1 MARALHT
8 LAYPA
13 IGALIGYIAWG
24 ISPHL
29 IPVSLLLFVGYGASE
44 KRLHAFLLMLAYF
57 LCGTRGMIE
66 GTINYYGGAPLLA
79 IGFWLA
85 ASIGFVGVYTV
96 LWSDNAKRRTWGFLI
111 ALFLLA
117 VPPLGIIGYISP
129 ITSAGILYP
138 NAGFIGLGLTIIVM
152 VVSVYFPL
160 KRAIKIAAPFC
171 FIALILNLTNSHEL
185 PMDNWEAVTTHTA
198 FVPNSDNFEAH
209 LNMEVLADKLI
220 RNSAA
225 TNIVFPESSL
235 KMLTPDTGFIWSLY
249 ARSNDK
255 TIYAGGQKEIDGKF
269 YNTVIRFAPKSDPEV
284 VYRQR
289 MPVPFSMWRPWRTE
303 SIEAT
308 FFDTPVF
315 DTGQQRIGFL
325 ICYEQLLVWPY
336 IQSRLAGADSYVG
349 IANHWWFAD
358 TTVPRIE
365 EHSLI
370 AWSRLF
376 GLNLESSINI

>member
-1 MARALHT
+1 VARALHT

-185 PMDNWEAVTTHTA
+185 PMDNGEAVTTHTA

-225 TNIVFPESSL
+225 TNIV
-235 KMLTPDTGFIWSLY
+235 
-249 ARSNDK
+249 
-255 TIYAGGQKEIDGKF
+255 
-269 YNTVIRFAPKSDPEV
+269 NTVIRFAPKSDPEV

-365 EHSLI
+365 EH
-370 AWSRLF
+370 
-376 GLNLESSINI
+376 NSS